1 MDTEPLVS
9 IIITSYNYG
18 QYIGQAIESVLCQ
31 TYNNWEL
38 IIIDDC
44 SNDNSLNVI
53 RSFED
58 EKIQLLTSEKNQGVA
73 ASHNKAYAL
82 CQGKYFCNLDADDYM
97 APEKLDKQVRY
108 LESHPEVDILGTYII
123 EVDSESQPILG
134 GKHEIWFNR
143 EIDLNQSENWIWR
156 NHLCHSSVLMR
167 KSAHDLTGLFT
178 DDLIYPRDYEFWI
191 RCFVNR
197 LSFEILAEKLTYY
210 RFHGNN
216 ITYKYE
222 KKFYLSAAYIFCK
235 HLRYYLE
242 SIQRFDII
250 ARGVYL
256 LIEFSDLYSDNT
268 SEFKANLVEIL
279 LYCDASKLNIDSFI
293 QILHKPAERN
303 FIVIS
308 KLVDNYRVEKDDLQS
323 QIQELQ
329 TAKDWLESQCDIWK
343 QKAQQTQTELE
354 RSHSWIQ
361 ELEQGKDWLES
372 QYHIWKEKTHETQT
386 ELERSNSWIQD
397 LQQGKDWLES
407 EHNNWKQKAQE
418 TQTELERSQLQLQQT
433 QTELERSQLQ
443 LQQTQT
449 ELESTHSTLATM
461 QSSKFWKLRNAWLQ
475 VKQLIKLKKEN

>member
-9 IIITSYNYG
+9 IIITSYNYA

-58 EKIQLLTSEKNQGVA
+58 ERIQLLTSEKNQGVA

-97 APEKLDKQVRY
+97 APEKLEKQVRY

-156 NHLCHSSVLMR
+156 NHLCHSSVMMR
-167 KSAHDLTGLFT
+167 KSAHALTGLFS

-191 RCFVNR
+191 RCFVNK

-222 KKFYLSAAYIFCK
+222 NKFYLSAAYIFCK
-235 HLRYYLE
+235 HLRYYFE

-250 ARGVYL
+250 ARAVYL
-256 LIEFSDLYSDNT
+256 LIEFSDLYSENT

-279 LYCDASKLNIDSFI
+279 LDCDASKLNIDSFL
-293 QILHKPAERN
+293 QILHKPADKN

-308 KLVDNYRVEKDDLQS
+308 KLVDNYRVEKDDFQS
-323 QIQELQ
+323 HIQELQ
-329 TAKDWLESQCDIWK
+329 QGKDWLESQYHNSMQI
-343 QKAQQTQTELE
+343 AQETQTELE

-361 ELEQGKDWLES
+361 ELQQGKDWLESQYNNWKEKAQETQTELERSHSWIQELQQGKDWLES
-372 QYHIWKEKTHETQT
+372 QYH
-386 ELERSNSWIQD
+386 NSMQI
-397 LQQGKDWLES
+397 
-407 EHNNWKQKAQE
+407 AQE

-433 QTELERSQLQ
+433 QTELES
-443 LQQTQT
+443 TQF
-449 ELESTHSTLATM
+449 TLATM
-461 QSSKFWKLRNAWLQ
+461 QSSKFCKLRNAWLQ
-475 VKQLIKLKKEN
+475 IKQLINLKK